1 MMYHSLAKHLLEI
14 ILIAGLIEVAP
25 VKAQD
30 LEKAPAFSLQ
40 SVSGET
46 HTLEQYKG
54 KYVVLEWM
62 NFRCRTV
69 DLLYKNRVLP
79 TMQQAFKEKDVVW
92 LSIVSE
98 ALGKQGQVAPDKMRK
113 QLEKRGGNQDAVLM
127 DVEGIVGPQYEAV
140 VSPHFALVD
149 PEGMLIYQGAFDNQP
164 DGELPGNES
173 AINYVSDALNQSMNG
188 KEVQNPVTEAYGCP
202 IRYGR

>member
-1 MMYHSLAKHLLEI
+1 MLYHSLAKHLLEI

-25 VKAQD
+25 VHAQD
-30 LEKAPAFSLQ
+30 LEKAPMFSLQ
-40 SVSGET
+40 SASGET

-54 KYVVLEWM
+54 QYVVLEWM

-69 DLLYKNRVLP
+69 DLLYKNGVLP
-79 TMQQAFKEKDVVW
+79 TMQRAFKEKNVVW

-98 ALGKQGQVAPDKMRK
+98 ASGKQGQVSPDKMRK

-127 DVEGIVGPQYEAV
+127 DVAGIVGPQYEAV

-164 DGELPGNES
+164 DGDLSDTDE
-173 AINYVSDALNQSMNG
+173 AINYVSDALDQSMNG
-188 KEVQNPVTEAYGCP
+188 ENVRYPVTEAYGCP

>member
-1 MMYHSLAKHLLEI
+1 MLYHSLAKHLLEI

-30 LEKAPAFSLQ
+30 LEKAPVFSLQ
-40 SVSGET
+40 SVTGET
-46 HTLEQYKG
+46 HNLEQYQG

-79 TMQQAFKEKDVVW
+79 TMQNAFKEKDVVW

-98 ALGKQGQVAPDKMRK
+98 AQGKQGQVSPDKMRK

-127 DVEGIVGPQYEAV
+127 DVLGIVGPQYEAV

-164 DGELPGNES
+164 DEEVSGNET

-188 KEVQNPVTEAYGCP
+188 EEVRYPVTESYGCP